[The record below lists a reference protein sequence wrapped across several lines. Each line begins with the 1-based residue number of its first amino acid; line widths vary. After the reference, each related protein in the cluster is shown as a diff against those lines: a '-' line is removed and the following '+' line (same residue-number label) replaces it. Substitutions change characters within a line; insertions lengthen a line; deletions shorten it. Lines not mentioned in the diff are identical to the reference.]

1 MFIGDSVSV
10 NQRQSLLC
18 LLHAAVPDSKIKE
31 ESTDLFSTTTFLV
44 NELASPIKFSLISFS
59 FLMNLVIKF
68 HILFGLL
75 LSPKVKTSQHANNV
89 KLTCQFFFFF
99 FNNKI
104 SMLVSIKDVTTQ
116 KLHTYQSYLPMYLE
130 PGL

>member
-1 MFIGDSVSV
+1 MFIGDSISV

-31 ESTDLFSTTTFLV
+31 ESTDLFSTTTFV
-44 NELASPIKFSLISFS
+44 NELASPINFSLISFS

-75 LSPKVKTSQHANNV
+75 LSPKVKNS
-89 KLTCQFFFFF
+89 
-99 FNNKI
+99 
-104 SMLVSIKDVTTQ
+104 
-116 KLHTYQSYLPMYLE
+116 
-130 PGL
+130 

>member
-1 MFIGDSVSV
+1 MEKHCRFDGQEFLQRLKGKKIMFIGDSVSV

-75 LSPKVKTSQHANNV
+75 LSPKVKTS
-89 KLTCQFFFFF
+89 
-99 FNNKI
+99 
-104 SMLVSIKDVTTQ
+104 
-116 KLHTYQSYLPMYLE
+116 
-130 PGL
+130 